1 MNPSILAFITF
12 FGFHDF
18 KKSVVATIETIAEV
32 TSGEDTTTNVTIASG
47 SVSESKAK
55 SGSVR

>member
-1 MNPSILAFITF
+1 MAAEFNINDL
-12 FGFHDF
+12 
-18 KKSVVATIETIAEV
+18 IAEV

-55 SGSVR
+55 SGASGTVTERK